1 MMKNLLVARSF
12 GRNLRRTALALGL
25 CAAAM
30 GSLAVTTPAQ
40 ASPAQFEGLWLN
52 IDSATRG
59 IVRFQVTG
67 VPGALGVHV
76 YGACEPSA
84 CDWGISPLTT
94 YGNNVSDPDHKYATA
109 VYDFGFATTML
120 TFQLVDPNTIIVD
133 DYDKFNDGSGRQNY
147 HSREVFRKLIL
158 RPLPFVI
165 P

>member
-12 GRNLRRTALALGL
+12 GRMLRRAALGL
-25 CAAAM
+25 GLRAAAM
-30 GSLAVTTPAQ
+30 GSLAATTPAQ

-67 VPGALGVHV
+67 TPGALGVHV

-94 YGNNVSDPDHKYATA
+94 YGNNISDPDHKYATA
-109 VYDFGFATTML
+109 IYNFGFAKSML
-120 TFQLVDPNTIIVD
+120 TFQLVDPDT
-133 DYDKFNDGSGRQNY
+133 
-147 HSREVFRKLIL
+147 LI
-158 RPLPFVI
+158 
-165 P
+165 